1 MILADESNEISS
13 IYSIDLYRSAQCVFL
28 LVTAVFRV
36 SHFNSTGIALT
47 NFYLD
52 FADIQIQLSS
62 LSDIL
67 EQIKTNTTT
76 TSSVSSKSIVKISF
90 FFIIFNHWIFIFLG
104 WG

>member
-1 MILADESNEISS
+1 MVLADESNEISS
-13 IYSIDLYRSAQCVFL
+13 IYSIDLYRSAQRVFL

-76 TSSVSSKSIVKISF
+76 TTSSVSSKSIVKISF
-90 FFIIFNHWIFIFLG
+90 FFNYYN
-104 WG
+104 